1 MTQCSRSLP
10 SCSPQSVH
18 ISYCIGCLLAVASGE
33 IHLMCPE
40 MVLILS
46 EDPGRPMDLDVV
58 PFHASVCGIIAL
70 TVRAYISLS
79 RG

>member
-46 EDPGRPMDLDVV
+46 EDLDAPWTWTSY